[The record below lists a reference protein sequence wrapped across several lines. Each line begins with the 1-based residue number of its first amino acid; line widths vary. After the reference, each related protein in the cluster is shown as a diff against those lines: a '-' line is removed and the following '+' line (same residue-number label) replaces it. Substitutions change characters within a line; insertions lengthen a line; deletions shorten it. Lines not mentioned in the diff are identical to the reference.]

1 MPLVLTAV
9 ILGLAGKTSSL
20 VNSFDGASPPNVRFE
35 LPPAYV
41 GTSPISR
48 TLDLLSLLSIPQS
61 VWLLV
66 TFAVIVLAVA
76 AREGQGEGGR
86 SINVKLLRTFGFVVA
101 FVIVMEALMIVLPR
115 PMAGLATSDPNIV
128 RVDFHSH
135 TKASHDAA
143 QWFTAERNRDWH
155 SSGGFDI
162 AFLTDHVKW
171 GGAIE
176 ARAHN
181 PVRAGDGTS
190 LLTAVEGHYHKV
202 STVMLALVQ
211 SDTSVMNGWG
221 ELHPGTPSI
230 GREPV
235 TIATLPGP
243 IEKVAEAVAV
253 PFPEFSG
260 IELVDAAPRG
270 LGQLDRQEDSIRAIA
285 RRYHLVLVSS
295 SNNHGWGRTVV
306 AWNLIRIDG
315 WRSLPPDSVGR
326 LLEAPF
332 RARDTA
338 AVSIVKRLRPRT
350 HGMSL
355 PLTLPIA
362 AYQTVGSLTMPERAM
377 WLVWTWVATLV
388 VLVRRRVR

>member
-1 MPLVLTAV
+1 MPLVLTAA
-9 ILGLAGKTSSL
+9 IIGLGGSQSSL
-20 VNSFDGASPPNVRFE
+20 VGAFGGPPPPNVRFD
-35 LPPAYV
+35 LPLAYV
-41 GTSPISR
+41 ATSPISR

-66 TFAVIVLAVA
+66 TFALIVLAVV
-76 AREGQGEGGR
+76 ARSSRERNGR
-86 SINVKLLRTFGFVVA
+86 SLTIKLLRTFAIIFA
-101 FVIVMEALMIVLPR
+101 FAAVTEALVILLPR
-115 PMAGLATSDPNIV
+115 PMARLVTSDPNTV
-128 RVDFHSH
+128 RIDFHSH

-143 QWFTAERNRDWH
+143 QWFTAERNREWH

-162 AFLTDHVKW
+162 AFITDHVKW

-176 ARAHN
+176 ARARN

-190 LLTAVEGHYHKV
+190 LLTAVEGHWHKV

-235 TIATLPGP
+235 TIAALPGP

-285 RRYHLVLVSS
+285 RRNRLVLVSS

-306 AWNLIRIDG
+306 AWNLIRMDG
-315 WRSLPPDSVGR
+315 WRTLPPDSVGR
-326 LLEAPF
+326 LIEAPF
-332 RARDTA
+332 RARDTT
-338 AVSIVKRLRPRT
+338 AVTIVKRLRPGT
-350 HGMSL
+350 HGISL

-362 AYQTVGSLTMPERAM
+362 AYQTIGSLDIRERGV
-377 WLVWTWVATLV
+377 WLVWIWLMTLV
-388 VLVRRRVR
+388 VVVRRRAR